1 MIGKTISHYRIIER
15 LGGGGMGVVYMAK
28 DIRLERSVAL
38 KFLPD
43 DFSSQDPNALE
54 RFRREARAAS
64 ALNHPN
70 ICTVHDIDE
79 HEGRPFLVMEYMKGE
94 TLMQRLARGPLPVD
108 DLLELA
114 AQIADALHAAHAE
127 GILHRDIKP
136 ANIFITE
143 RGQAKILD
151 FGLAKLLSPKDDVV
165 QAPGLSATAT
175 IGNQVHHLTRPGS
188 TLGTVAYMS
197 PEQARGQELD
207 VRSDLFSLGA
217 VIYEMATGRVAF
229 DGETTAIIFDG
240 ILNRFPPSPSQ
251 LNPDVPAQLEKMI
264 TKLLEKD
271 RELRYQTAADL
282 EADLKRLRRDPD
294 SKITV
299 TVPAKRNRRAR
310 ILIPAIAAVVMAI
323 AVLVWLF
330 SSRAPALTEKDSI
343 LLADFVNT
351 TGDVAFDDTLKQA
364 LAVQLA
370 QTPFLNIF
378 PDDRI
383 RETLRYMELPPNQR
397 ITRSVAREICQR
409 AAIKAVL
416 EGSIAP
422 LGSHYVIALD
432 ALNCSTGE
440 PIAREQR
447 EATSKEQVL
456 RELGKAASSLRAR
469 LGESL
474 ASIQK
479 FDAPIEKATTNSLE
493 ALRPFTEGR
502 RLNSAGAFRQA
513 VPFLQSSVELDPNFA
528 LGYYLLGTSYVNQ
541 GLISMAVPYLTKAY
555 ELRDRTSE
563 LERLSITAYYEVIV
577 LRDVMKSRETYE
589 YLIQV
594 YPRDYPARLLLG
606 NVYRNLG
613 RFEDALPQHQEA
625 ARLRPSSALAREGI
639 ASDYFFLDR
648 FDEAKAVLTKSIEE
662 KIEFPWIHV
671 ALYQIALIEGDEPA
685 IARELAW
692 ANDNPD
698 RTNAMLTAQI
708 RAAISLGKVAEARRL
723 SSSVPRQEDLNNRWT
738 PLTPQDRALLGL
750 PVPAQ
755 AKQSSPLAL
764 AIAGEPSKA
773 RAALD
778 EFKNSA
784 PPAALIELVS
794 IPVVKAMLEIRA
806 GKPDKAIE
814 LLNVSKPYEI
824 GNPEIPYVR
833 GLAYLGMKS
842 GREAAAEF
850 QKILDHRGGS
860 SLSILYPLAYVGLGR
875 AYTIAGD
882 LVKARK
888 SYQDFLGLWKDA
900 DAEIPMLVQAK
911 KEYEKLK

>member
-1 MIGKTISHYRIIER
+1 MIGKTVSHYRIIER

-28 DIRLERSVAL
+28 DIRLERPVAL

-43 DFSSQDPNALE
+43 NFSTQDSNALE

-70 ICTVHDIDE
+70 ICILHDIGE
-79 HEGRPFLVMEYMKGE
+79 YEGQPFIVMEYMKGE
-94 TLMQRLARGPLPVD
+94 TLMQRLARGPLPAD

-114 AQIADALHAAHAE
+114 IQMADALHAAHTE

-151 FGLAKLLSPKDDVV
+151 FGLAKLLSSKEDERGD
-165 QAPGLSATAT
+165 PGSSSLQTAAD
-175 IGNQVHHLTRPGS
+175 QDHHLTRPGS
-188 TLGTVAYMS
+188 TMGTVAYMS

-207 VRSDLFSLGA
+207 VRSDLFSMGA
-217 VIYEMATGRVAF
+217 VIYEMATGKVAF
-229 DGETTAIIFDG
+229 GGKTTAIMFDA
-240 ILNRFPPSPSQ
+240 ILNRFPPSPSG
-251 LNPDVPAQLEKMI
+251 LNPAMPAKLEEII

-271 RELRYQTAADL
+271 RKQRYQKAADL
-282 EADLKRLRRDPD
+282 EADLRQLKRDSD
-294 SKITV
+294 SKTAV
-299 TVPAKRNRRAR
+299 AVPATMKGRAR
-310 ILIPAIAAVVMAI
+310 ILISACAIAAVVI
-323 AVLVWLF
+323 ALLVWMFF
-330 SSRAPALTEKDSI
+330 SRPPALTEKDSI

-364 LAVQLA
+364 LAVQLE
-370 QTPFLNIF
+370 QSPYLNIF
-378 PDDRI
+378 PEDRI
-383 RETLRYMELPPNQR
+383 RETLRYMERPPDAR
-397 ITRSVAREICQR
+397 ITKSVAREICQR
-409 AAIKAVL
+409 AGIKALL

-422 LGSHYVIALD
+422 LGSHYVIGLD
-432 ALNCSTGE
+432 ALNCSTGQ

-456 RELGKAASSLRAR
+456 QELGKAASSLRAG

-474 ASIQK
+474 ASIRK

-513 VPFLQSSVELDPNFA
+513 VPFLQRSVELDPNFA

-541 GLISMAVPYLTKAY
+541 GLIPMAVPNLTKAY

-563 LERLSITAYYEVIV
+563 LERLSITAFYEVIV
-577 LRDVMKSRETYE
+577 LHDVVKSRETYE
-589 YLIQV
+589 FLVQV

-625 ARLRPSSALAREGI
+625 ATLRPSSALARDGV
-639 ASDYFFLDR
+639 ARDYFFMDR
-648 FDEAKAVLTKSIEE
+648 FDESKALLTKSIAE
-662 KIEFPWIHV
+662 KIEFPWMHV
-671 ALYQIALIEGDEPA
+671 TLYEIALIEADEPA
-685 IARELAW
+685 IAREIAW
-692 ANDNPD
+692 AQAHPD
-698 RTNAMLTAQI
+698 SASPMLNAQI
-708 RAAISLGKVAEARRL
+708 RAAISLGNVSEARRL
-723 SSSVPRQEDLNNRWT
+723 SSSTLQEDLNDRWA
-738 PLTPQDRALLGL
+738 PLTLQDRALLGL
-750 PVPAQ
+750 PLPAQ
-755 AKQSSPLAL
+755 AKSPGPLAL

-773 RAALD
+773 LAALNGLK
-778 EFKNSA
+778 ESA
-784 PPAALIELVS
+784 PPDTLIEFVS

-806 GKPDKAIE
+806 GKTGKAIE
-814 LLNVSKPYEI
+814 LLSISKPYEV
-824 GNPEIPYVR
+824 GHPEIPYVR
-833 GLAYLGMKS
+833 GLAYMEMKS
-842 GREAAAEF
+842 GSQAAAEF

-860 SLSILYPLAYVGLGR
+860 SLSLFYPLAHLGLGR
-875 AYTIAGD
+875 AYTLAGD

-900 DAEIPMLVQAK
+900 DADIPILSQAK
-911 KEYEKLK
+911 GEYETLK